1 MWKKEYLID
10 WKLREVILD
19 NFPQNTKQI
28 LPQHKGWQSLFL
40 CTYRLHFKT
49 VKLTIFT
56 QRINFQNFYEISF
69 RKMQQLKNNM
79 THLEHSTPMWDP
91 SGELIIRH
99 TVGFWQT
106 SIRKKKRGSESNG
119 VHCSYHIQLTHSCST
134 LTLNITKMLLIKL
147 NCFVFMFIQF
157 SYENMKHNTM

>member
-106 SIRKKKRGSESNG
+106 SIRKKKKRKWIKWGSLFLPHSANT
-119 VHCSYHIQLTHSCST
+119 QLF
-134 LTLNITKMLLIKL
+134 NINT
-147 NCFVFMFIQF
+147 
-157 SYENMKHNTM
+157 EHNQNVVN